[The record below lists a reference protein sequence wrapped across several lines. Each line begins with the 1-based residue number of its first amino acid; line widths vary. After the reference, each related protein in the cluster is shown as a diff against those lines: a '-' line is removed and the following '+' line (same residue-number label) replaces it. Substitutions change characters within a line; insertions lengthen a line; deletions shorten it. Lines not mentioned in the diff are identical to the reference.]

1 MIGGELERA
10 TLGRFFVPLASPK
23 VLAFDNKNKK
33 TAIFILYCAHFFVP
47 LASPKVLAFDNKN
60 KKTSCFIL
68 YCAHFFVPLPLNR
81 DEGL

>member
-1 MIGGELERA
+1 MILSRAEPQSRKSFSLRVFWLRMIGGELERA
-10 TLGRFFVPLASPK
+10 TLGR
-23 VLAFDNKNKK
+23 
-33 TAIFILYCAHFFVP
+33 FFVP

-81 DEGL
+81 DEGLLQRIFRF